1 MFLNSAIVA
10 KTFYCRV
17 EDFSG
22 RLLVRIHNARSLILL
37 TFGSFLA
44 LNLDHTTHHPSHYI
58 IPPIKSIPPPITAPS
73 HSRLFFKSTSIAKV

>member
-44 LNLDHTTHHPSHYI
+44 LNLDHTTHHPSQSHYI
-58 IPPIKSIPPPITAPS
+58 ITHQINPTTNNRTFSLQTFLQIY
-73 HSRLFFKSTSIAKV
+73 FYC